1 MIAERYMNELVF
13 GNKPEDIEGYED
25 AITSD
30 EMYVPHHVLEY
41 KYTIDELVSMNRY
54 DKVSADELI
63 WMLQSVHNCNS
74 TLHKGVRLGND
85 AMKGRIPWN
94 KGKTLSEEFRQKMSK
109 SQKGKHLSGETRK
122 KISEAGKGRTPW
134 NRGKQLSEEIR
145 NKMSESHKDKHR
157 SEEHRQKLS
166 ESNKGKC
173 RSMETRK
180 KIAEA
185 NKGKVLGKHWYNNGE
200 INKRAFVCPEG
211 FVKGRLHGSK
221 V

>member
-54 DKVSADELI
+54 DKVSSDELI

-85 AMKGRIPWN
+85 AMKGR
-94 KGKTLSEEFRQKMSK
+94 
-109 SQKGKHLSGETRK
+109 
-122 KISEAGKGRTPW
+122 TPW

-145 NKMSESHKDKHR
+145 NKMSESHKDKPR

-200 INKRAFVCPEG
+200 ISKRASVCPEG
-211 FVKGRLHGSK
+211 FVEGRLCGSK